1 MKRIVTVRHAKAVPY
16 GYDEDFS
23 RDLND
28 RGENDAAKI
37 SKHLKS
43 QGIIPD
49 LMVSSPANRAWQTA
63 MIFAINL
70 GYPENEVRKVKQLYM
85 DFTTGEFL
93 DYINGLPDESST
105 VFVFGHN
112 PGMAYYAGKLAS
124 DFFAEMPT
132 CSTVGIDF
140 EVESWKDI
148 ESRSGKVAFHFIP
161 KMF

>member
-16 GYDEDFS
+16 GYDQDFS
-23 RDLND
+23 RDLTD

-37 SKHLKS
+37 SRHLKE
-43 QGIIPD
+43 QGIVPD
-49 LMVSSPANRAWQTA
+49 LMVSSPASRAWQTA
-63 MIFAINL
+63 MIFANNL
-70 GYPENEVRKVKQLYM
+70 GYPENEVVKVKQLYM

-93 DYINGLPDESST
+93 DYVNGLSDEVST

-112 PGMAYYAGKLAS
+112 PGMSYYTGKLAN
-124 DFFAEMPT
+124 DFFADMPT

-140 EVESWKDI
+140 GVESWKDI
-148 ESRSGKVAFHFIP
+148 EARSGNVAFHFIP

>member
-23 RDLND
+23 RDLTD

-37 SKHLKS
+37 SNHVKS
-43 QGIIPD
+43 QRILPD
-49 LMVSSPANRAWQTA
+49 LMISSPANRAWQTA
-63 MIFAINL
+63 MIFANNL
-70 GYPENEVRKVKQLYM
+70 GYPEKDVRKVKQLYM
-85 DFTTGEFL
+85 DFTIGEFI
-93 DYINGLPDESST
+93 DFINGLPDEAST
-105 VFVFGHN
+105 VFIFGHN
-112 PGMAYYAGKLAS
+112 PGMLYYTGKLAK
-124 DFFAEMPT
+124 DFRGEMPT

-148 ESRSGKVAFHFIP
+148 ESHSGKVAFHFIP